1 MKFNKNDLRIRDP
14 FILVDGGKYYM
25 YGTNNMAN
33 SAAYGGDGKT
43 PGFSSFVSD
52 DLVTFDGPYH
62 AFDRPE
68 GFWGEEG
75 YWAPEVHKVD
85 GAYYM
90 FATFFSKKDGR
101 RCQILRSDNPLTGFT
116 VWSEPI
122 TPEGWWCLDGT
133 LVRHNGKFYCIFCHE
148 WLQVHDGEM
157 WITELAPDL
166 RSAVGEPKFL
176 FRASEAPWK
185 NSRNDSGNYVTDGPF
200 VHENKNGALVMLWSS
215 FGDGGYTQGML
226 RHEGDDITTGWSQIE
241 KPLYAGDGGHGMVF
255 EKDGKPYLTLHAPN
269 SGSEHAHFIE
279 LRETADALELA
290 EEEK

>member
-1 MKFNKNDLRIRDP
+1 
-14 FILVDGGKYYM
+14 M

-62 AFDRPE
+62 AFDRPD
-68 GFWGEEG
+68 GFWGEKA

-85 GAYYM
+85 GVYYM
-90 FATFFSKKDGR
+90 FATFFSEKDGR

-133 LVRHNGKFYCIFCHE
+133 LVQSGGKFYCIFCHE

-157 WITELAPDL
+157 WITELTPDL
-166 RSAVGEPKFL
+166 KAAKGEPKLL

-185 NSRNDSGNYVTDGPF
+185 NARNDSGNYVTDGPF
-200 VHENKNGALVMLWSS
+200 VHKNKNGALVMLWSS
-215 FGDGGYTQGML
+215 FGSGGYTQGML
-226 RHEGDDITTGWSQIE
+226 RHEGDDVTTGWSQIAE
-241 KPLYAGDGGHGMVF
+241 PLYSGDGGHGMVF

-269 SGSEHAHFIE
+269 SENEHAHFIE
-279 LRETADALELA
+279 LRETADALEIA
-290 EEEK
+290 NKK

>member
-1 MKFNKNDLRIRDP
+1 MKFDKDKLRIRDP
-14 FILVDGGKYYM
+14 YILAEDGKYYM

-62 AFDRPE
+62 AFDRPD
-68 GFWGEEG
+68 GFWGEKA

-90 FATFFSKKDGR
+90 FATFFSEKDGR

-133 LVRHNGKFYCIFCHE
+133 LV
-148 WLQVHDGEM
+148 QSGERRAE
-157 WITELAPDL
+157 TVVPRV
-166 RSAVGEPKFL
+166 RSTLEK
-176 FRASEAPWK
+176 RAQ
-185 NSRNDSGNYVTDGPF
+185 R
-200 VHENKNGALVMLWSS
+200 
-215 FGDGGYTQGML
+215 QRQL
-226 RHEGDDITTGWSQIE
+226 RHRRSVRAQE
-241 KPLYAGDGGHGMVF
+241 
-255 EKDGKPYLTLHAPN
+255 
-269 SGSEHAHFIE
+269 
-279 LRETADALELA
+279 
-290 EEEK
+290 

>member
-1 MKFNKNDLRIRDP
+1 MKFNKDDLRIRDP

-52 DLVTFDGPYH
+52 DLVTFDGPYR
-62 AFDRPE
+62 AFDRPL
-68 GFWGEEG
+68 GFWGEKN
-75 YWAPEVHKVD
+75 YWAPEVYKAGD
-85 GAYYM
+85 AYYM
-90 FATFFSKKDGR
+90 FATFFSEKDGR
-101 RCQILRSDNPLTGFT
+101 RCQILKSDNPLTGFT
-116 VWSEPI
+116 VWSQPI

-133 LVRHNGKFYCIFCHE
+133 LVEDKGKFYCIFCRE

-166 RSAVGEPKFL
+166 KSATGEPKFL

-185 NSRNDSGNYVTDGPF
+185 KQPNDSGNYITDGPF
-200 VHENKNGALVMLWSS
+200 VHKNKNGALVMLWSS
-215 FGDGGYTQGML
+215 FGEGGYTQGML
-226 RHEGDDITTGWSQIE
+226 RHTGDDVTTGWSQIE
-241 KPLYAGDGGHGMVF
+241 KPLYSGDGGHGMVF
-255 EKDGKPYLTLHAPN
+255 EKDGKPYLALHAPN
-269 SGSEHAHFIE
+269 SNTEHAHFIE
-279 LRETADALELA
+279 LRETADALELK